1 MIQPKEPVSMYYWD
15 RLLISYRPELIQNSQ
30 SLTMVSNHVT
40 VPRKAFSV
48 FTELNWSVA
57 ITLGFWKTA
66 EQPSGVVCWCSALH
80 NVDSVGCNFTDVNI
94 ARTECPKCLQ
104 KAAGESCL
112 EIPDATLHSLLCT
125 WQENAPVYF
134 FFKEKSQTNGFS
146 FSLKLFQS
154 PICPFKGSFFSFHH
168 RLDPKKRMI
177 ILKFSTWMLTGR

>member
-15 RLLISYRPELIQNSQ
+15 RLLISYRPEFIQNSQ

-66 EQPSGVVCWCSALH
+66 ERPSGVVCWCSALR
-80 NVDSVGCNFTDVNI
+80 NVDPVGCNFTDVNI
-94 ARTECPKCLQ
+94 ARPECPKCLQ

-134 FFKEKSQTNGFS
+134 FLRKKAKPMASHLVWN
-146 FSLKLFQS
+146 
-154 PICPFKGSFFSFHH
+154 FFSQQFVH
-168 RLDPKKRMI
+168 
-177 ILKFSTWMLTGR
+177 LKGLSFPFITDLTQRKGW